1 METTGQTRRISGWV
15 VLAVLA
21 LLVVIALAVN
31 WYNHDQQDK
40 NIDRN
45 VDLIESVG

>member
-1 METTGQTRRISGWV
+1 METTPTRRISGWV
-15 VLAVLA
+15 VLAALA

-31 WYNHDQQDK
+31 WYNNDQQDK
-40 NIDRN
+40 NIDGG